1 LSDFLLG
8 VSWYSFY
15 LALQVAKS
23 AGGSATAATAI
34 NYASVVLIL
43 FLFSIFGEAK
53 PVARQSGW
61 WSATIRMT
69 FGNRDEV
76 IMFALIVAG
85 KR

>member
-1 LSDFLLG
+1 
-8 VSWYSFY
+8 
-15 LALQVAKS
+15 
-23 AGGSATAATAI
+23 
-34 NYASVVLIL
+34 
-43 FLFSIFGEAK
+43 
-53 PVARQSGW
+53 VARQSGW

>member
-1 LSDFLLG
+1 LDCLLG
-8 VSWYSFY
+8 QRYDSGE
-15 LALQVAKS
+15 
-23 AGGSATAATAI
+23 GGA
-34 NYASVVLIL
+34 
-43 FLFSIFGEAK
+43 
-53 PVARQSGW
+53 VARQSGW